1 MMFSRTRNLVRLGSR
16 SHTSVSHT
24 MNPRQLCDFE
34 CLATGA
40 FDPVHNFLNQQDY
53 NSVVN
58 ERRLCDGKLWP
69 MPIVLDIKRETR
81 DELELSGGSLLLRDH
96 QFNLLGTMD
105 IDEIW
110 EPDLVL
116 EAKHVFGGDPE
127 HPAVQYLQT
136 KTNPY
141 LVSGTMT
148 VDQLPMHNDYCEI
161 RRTPDEVR
169 SIVSKDR
176 PVVAF
181 QTRNPM
187 HRAHMELVKR
197 AAEQVDG
204 DILIHPVVGL
214 TKPGDIDYHTRIK
227 CYKEVI
233 VDGKMLERDATLS
246 LLPLAMRMAGPRE
259 ALWHALIRRNYGATH
274 FIVGR
279 DHAGPGSNSLGEDF
293 YGPYEARDFVLRHAS
308 ELDIGI
314 IPFDMMAYVDEIKQ
328 YMPYKD
334 IPEGCSPTSISGTE
348 VRRRLKSGEEIP
360 EWFTPPNVVD
370 ILRKTNPPNTKRGVT
385 LFFTGLSGSGKSTIV
400 NGLVARLNE
409 ESFRKVITLDG
420 DEVRTFLSSELGF
433 SKDHRD
439 LNVKRIGYVA
449 SLASSAG
456 AIVLTAAIAPYR
468 EMRDSARQLVEDSGT
483 EFIEVHVNSNLEVCE
498 ERDVKGLYKLA
509 REGEIKSFTGVS
521 DPYEVPESPD
531 ISIDTTQLSV
541 EESIDTI
548 LLELKVKGYID

>member
-1 MMFSRTRNLVRLGSR
+1 MMFSRFRNFTRLGSR
-16 SHTSVSHT
+16 SLTSVSHT

-58 ERRLCDGKLWP
+58 ESRLRDGKLWP
-69 MPIVLDIKRETR
+69 MPIVLDIKRETK
-81 DELELSGGSLLLRDH
+81 DELESNGGSLLLRDH

-105 IDEIW
+105 VDEIW
-110 EPDLVL
+110 EPDLMY

-127 HPAVQYLQT
+127 HPAVRYLQT

-141 LVSGTMT
+141 FVSGKMT
-148 VDQLPMHNDYCEI
+148 VNQLPIHNDYCGL

-169 SIVSKDR
+169 NIVSKDR

-187 HRAHMELVKR
+187 HRAHMELVAR
-197 AAEQVDG
+197 ASEQVDG

-227 CYKEVI
+227 CYKEVLEN
-233 VDGKMLERDATLS
+233 GKMLGRNATLS

-259 ALWHALIRRNYGATH
+259 ALWHALIRKNYGATH

-279 DHAGPGSNSLGEDF
+279 DHAGPGSNSSGEDF

-314 IPFDMMAYVDEIKQ
+314 IPFDMMAYVDEMKQ

-334 IPEGCSPTSISGTE
+334 IPPGYSPTTISGTE
-348 VRRRLKSGEEIP
+348 VRRRLKTGEEIP
-360 EWFTPPNVVD
+360 EWFTPSNVVE
-370 ILRKTNPPNTKRGVT
+370 ILRKTNPPNSKRGVT

-409 ESFRKVITLDG
+409 ESFRKVVTLDG

-433 SKDHRD
+433 SKEHRD
-439 LNVKRIGYVA
+439 LNIKRIGYVA
-449 SLASSAG
+449 SLASSSG

-468 EMRDSARQLVEDSGT
+468 EMRASARQLVEDSGT
-483 EFIEVHVNSNLEVCE
+483 EFVEVYVDASVDECE
-498 ERDVKGLYKLA
+498 KRDVKGLYKLA
-509 REGEIKSFTGVS
+509 REGKIKTFTGVS
-521 DPYEVPESPD
+521 DPYEAPESPD
-531 ISIDTTQLSV
+531 LRIDTTKLSV
-541 EESIDTI
+541 EDSISTI
-548 LLELKVKGYID
+548 LRELKSSGYID